1 MAYIAGLR
9 INLTDSIATGIWL
22 TQDRPVVVGEYVMV
36 CPPDNDVVRL
46 GHSRGYIPAG
56 WCPGGYG
63 PLMKRVAGAA
73 GAQVA
78 IHADGMYVDGARLP
92 HSAPLDQDG
101 AGRPIVAWTPSSFQ
115 LASDEVLL
123 YGDGTAASFD
133 ARYFGPV
140 PRSLVLS
147 VIVPVLVQTRRE
159 ESMDLKQQAVD
170 GLAWRVRLQQD
181 KMALVEA
188 ERAHERR

>member
-1 MAYIAGLR
+1 M
-9 INLTDSIATGIWL
+9 
-22 TQDRPVVVGEYVMV
+22 
-36 CPPDNDVVRL
+36 
-46 GHSRGYIPAG
+46 
-56 WCPGGYG
+56 
-63 PLMKRVAGAA
+63 
-73 GAQVA
+73 
-78 IHADGMYVDGARLP
+78 
-92 HSAPLDQDG
+92 
-101 AGRPIVAWTPSSFQ
+101 
-115 LASDEVLL
+115 LL

-147 VIVPVLVQTRRE
+147 VIVPVLVQARRE